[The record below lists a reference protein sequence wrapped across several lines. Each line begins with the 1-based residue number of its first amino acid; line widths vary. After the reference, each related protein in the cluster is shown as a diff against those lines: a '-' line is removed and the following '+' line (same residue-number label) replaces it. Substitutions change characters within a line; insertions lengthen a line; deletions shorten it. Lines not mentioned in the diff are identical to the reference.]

1 MKTPYLRHW
10 TRGVITMT
18 RSAYLAHPD
27 RLTPTEESI
36 RRANSSGWVRPPLQ
50 KVILPGE
57 ET

>member
-10 TRGVITMT
+10 TQGMT

-27 RLTPTEESI
+27 RLTPAEESI
-36 RRANSSGWVRPPLQ
+36 RRANSSGWVRPPLR